1 MLKWSSKI
9 IVWVML
15 AAFAGVLAWI
25 VAQRLGSGD
34 IYPEYSSLRA
44 DPLGTKAFYESID
57 RLPGRNVNRHLHP
70 LTRLRGSRD
79 VTVLVLGTPSLAA
92 VDAGFFEHLE
102 RIARTGGRVVLAI
115 NATDSH
121 DAMREEDRINTPE
134 LPIKKDDETEKE
146 KEENPVSKRFRGEL
160 ALIDPLRREQKQII
174 AELVPENGGL
184 KLPATLRW
192 YGRYCSKNCRTNGRS
207 FMKRKENPSWWNR
220 KSGLERWSF
229 ARTHFRSATKRW
241 QKTDLPSFF
250 CGLPGT
256 RGQLRST
263 NRTLACNKGIASCFC
278 CVISD
283 CRGCFSDSSF

>member
-15 AAFAGVLAWI
+15 AAFAAVLAWI
-25 VAQRLGSGD
+25 VAQRTGSGD

-79 VTVLVLGTPSLAA
+79 VTVLVLGTRSLAP

-121 DAMREEDRINTPE
+121 NAMREEDRINTPE

-146 KEENPVSKRFRGEL
+146 KQENPVSKGFRGEL
-160 ALIDPLRREQKQII
+160 ASLIRSGANRRRSCGTCLGKWRTQIARDAAVVWPLLLREIARRM
-174 AELVPENGGL
+174 A
-184 KLPATLRW
+184 
-192 YGRYCSKNCRTNGRS
+192 GR
-207 FMKRKENPSWWNR
+207 
-220 KSGLERWSF
+220 L
-229 ARTHFRSATKRW
+229 
-241 QKTDLPSFF
+241 
-250 CGLPGT
+250 
-256 RGQLRST
+256 
-263 NRTLACNKGIASCFC
+263 
-278 CVISD
+278 
-283 CRGCFSDSSF
+283 